1 MPPYYSPLRLE
12 LIGYDICHS
21 KAVIVVNYPIIGI
34 LVTYKYQIR
43 YEVELLK
50 PIIELVHVS
59 KDFKGKRAVDDVS
72 LAIEEGSV
80 VALLGPNGAG
90 KTTTVSMTLGLLQ
103 PTQGTIQLLGGKP
116 QDRHVRDRM
125 GAMLQDVNVIEGL
138 TVLETIDLFR
148 HYYSKPLDLAKLLHA
163 SGLDA
168 EKHKRASSL
177 SGGQK
182 RRLGFALALAGDPSV
197 LFLDEPTVGMDIT
210 ARQHFWE
217 TVRGMAASG
226 RTIILTT
233 HYLEEADSIAD
244 RIVVINKGKLIA
256 DGTPAAIKASTHQ
269 KTIQFTAGPD
279 LTPAM
284 LEDIPMITSVT
295 WSGRKVKI
303 ISADTDQVIFALVQK
318 QLDMKDIEIDA
329 GGLEDAFQFLV
340 QQ

>member
-1 MPPYYSPLRLE
+1 M
-12 LIGYDICHS
+12 
-21 KAVIVVNYPIIGI
+21 
-34 LVTYKYQIR
+34 
-43 YEVELLK
+43 K
-50 PIIELVHVS
+50 PIIELDHVS
-59 KDFKGKRAVDDVS
+59 KEFKGKRAVDDVS
-72 LAIEEGSV
+72 LTIEEGSV

-103 PTQGTIQLLGGKP
+103 PTDGTIRLLGGKP
-116 QDRHVRDRM
+116 QDRDVRDRI

-148 HYYSKPLDLAKLLHA
+148 HYYSRPLDLAKLLQV
-163 SGLDA
+163 SGLEA
-168 EKHKRASSL
+168 ERNKRASSL

-197 LFLDEPTVGMDIT
+197 LFLDEPTVGMDVT
-210 ARQHFWE
+210 ARQHFWD
-217 TVRGMAASG
+217 TVRGMAAGG

-256 DGTPAAIKASTHQ
+256 DGTPAEIKASTHQ

-279 LTPAM
+279 LTAEM
-284 LEDIPMITSVT
+284 LEGIPMITSVT

-303 ISADTDQVIFALVQK
+303 ISPNTDQVISAMVQK
-318 QLDMKDIEIDA
+318 QLDMKDIEIHA

>member
-1 MPPYYSPLRLE
+1 M
-12 LIGYDICHS
+12 
-21 KAVIVVNYPIIGI
+21 
-34 LVTYKYQIR
+34 
-43 YEVELLK
+43 K
-50 PIIELVHVS
+50 PIIALDHVS
-59 KDFKGKRAVDDVS
+59 KDFKGKLGVDNLS
-72 LAIEEGSV
+72 LSIEEGSV

-90 KTTTVSMTLGLLQ
+90 KTTTVSMILGLLQ
-103 PTQGTIQLLGGKP
+103 PTKGTISLLGGKP
-116 QDRHVRDRM
+116 QDRSVRDRM

-138 TVLETIDLFR
+138 SVLETIDLFR
-148 HYYSKPLDLAKLLHA
+148 SYYSKPMPLQKLIQI
-163 SGLDA
+163 SGLEA
-168 EKHKRASSL
+168 EKNKRASSL

-217 TVRGMAASG
+217 TVRGMAAQG

-256 DGTPAAIKASTHQ
+256 DGSSAEIKATTNQ
-269 KTIQFTAGPD
+269 KTILLTAGPH
-279 LTPAM
+279 LTSEM
-284 LEDIPMITSVT
+284 LNDIPMITNVT
-295 WSGRKVKI
+295 WSGRRVKI
-303 ISADTDQVIFALVQK
+303 LSPDTDQVIFAMVK
-318 QLDMKDIEIDA
+318 RQLDIKDIEIHT

>member
-1 MPPYYSPLRLE
+1 MNS
-12 LIGYDICHS
+12 
-21 KAVIVVNYPIIGI
+21 IIT
-34 LVTYKYQIR
+34 LD
-43 YEVELLK
+43 
-50 PIIELVHVS
+50 HVS
-59 KDFKGKRAVDDVS
+59 KTFKGKTAVDDLS
-72 LAIEEGSV
+72 LSIEEGSV

-90 KTTTVSMTLGLLQ
+90 KTTTVSMILGLQ
-103 PTQGTIQLLGGKP
+103 DPTEGTIRLLGGKP
-116 QDRHVRDRM
+116 RDTAVRDRI

-148 HYYSKPLDLAKLLHA
+148 HYYSKPLPLQKLVEI
-163 SGLDA
+163 SGLEA
-168 EKHKRASSL
+168 EKNKRASAL

-182 RRLGFALALAGDPSV
+182 RRLGFALALAGDPSI

-217 TVRGMAASG
+217 TVRGMAARG

-256 DGTPAAIKASTHQ
+256 DGSAAEIKASTNQ
-269 KTIQFTAGPD
+269 KTIYFTAGPG
-279 LTPAM
+279 LTPEM
-284 LEDIPMITSVT
+284 LAGIGAITDVT
-295 WSGRKVKI
+295 WSGRRVKI
-303 ISADTDQVIFALVQK
+303 ISPDTDQVIFAIVQR
-318 QLDMKDIEIDA
+318 QLDIKDIEIHT

>member
-1 MPPYYSPLRLE
+1 MKSIITLDRV
-12 LIGYDICHS
+12 S
-21 KAVIVVNYPIIGI
+21 KA
-34 LVTYKYQIR
+34 
-43 YEVELLK
+43 
-50 PIIELVHVS
+50 
-59 KDFKGKRAVDDVS
+59 FKGKIAVDDLS
-72 LAIEEGSV
+72 LSIGEGSV

-90 KTTTVSMTLGLLQ
+90 KTTTVSMILGLQ
-103 PTQGTIQLLGGKP
+103 EPTEGTIRLLGGKP
-116 QDRHVRDRM
+116 RDTAVRDRI

-148 HYYSKPLDLAKLLHA
+148 HYYSKPLPLQKLVEI

-168 EKHKRASSL
+168 ERNKRASAL

-182 RRLGFALALAGDPSV
+182 RRLGFALALAGDPSI

-217 TVRGMAASG
+217 TVRGMAARG

-256 DGTPAAIKASTHQ
+256 DGSAAEIKASTNQ
-269 KTIQFTAGPD
+269 KTIYFTAGPG
-279 LTPAM
+279 LTPEM
-284 LEDIPMITSVT
+284 LAGIEAITDVT
-295 WSGRKVKI
+295 WSGRRVKI
-303 ISADTDQVIFALVQK
+303 ISPDTDQVIFAIVQR
-318 QLDMKDIEIDA
+318 QLDIKDIEIHT